1 LAFLRV
7 AAIAT
12 ALTASVSLHAED
24 DAERRARVAVR
35 VGSRTVTVGELEDR
49 LADLPPFQAERYG
62 ATRDEIVRAY
72 VDQVVV
78 HDLILGAGAEEA
90 KLDVTFPTRSQLLRA
105 KSTATFRA
113 LRQQVGALK
122 SPASIPDAD
131 IAKYYEDNKSRYEG
145 ALRMNLWRI
154 LCKSRDEAT
163 AVIAEAKRDLT
174 IPHYNEL
181 AREHSIDKATNLR
194 GGNLG
199 FLDAEGTSNE
209 AGLKVDPALVRAA
222 GSARDGELVGEPVA
236 ESGGFAVVWRRTTV
250 PATHRSLADVAAQI
264 RTTLYRERTEAA
276 EKKLIDE
283 LRQKNL
289 KNLDR
294 EPLKIIE
301 MPVVDAGVMVP
312 RSGAGST
319 PRSLSPG
326 SGSVSAP
333 SSQGPR

>member
-1 LAFLRV
+1 LGLVSFLRRGLSLAGI
-7 AAIAT
+7 AAM
-12 ALTASVSLHAED
+12 LTASVSLEANAED
-24 DAERRARVAVR
+24 DAQRRSKIAVR
-35 VGSRTVTVGELEDR
+35 VGSRAVTVGELEDH

-62 ATRDEIVRAY
+62 ATRDEIVKAY

-78 HDLILGAGAEEA
+78 RDLVLGAGAEEK
-90 KLDVTFPTRSQLLRA
+90 KLDRAFPTRSQVLRA
-105 KSTATFRA
+105 GSTATLRA
-113 LRQQVGALK
+113 IRGALK

-131 IAKYYEDNKSRYEG
+131 VAKYYEDNKSRYEG
-145 ALRMNLWRI
+145 ALRVNLWRI

-199 FLDAEGTSNE
+199 FVTADGTSNE

-222 GSARDGELVGEPVA
+222 GSVRDGELVGEPVA

-250 PATHRSLADVAAQI
+250 PETHRSLADASGQI

-276 EKKLIDE
+276 EKKLIEE

-289 KNLDR
+289 KNLDQ

-301 MPVVDAGVMVP
+301 MPAIDAGVISRP
-312 RSGAGST
+312 GAGST
-319 PRSLSPG
+319 PRPVQPPG
-326 SGSVSAP
+326 SG
-333 SSQGPR
+333 PRSH